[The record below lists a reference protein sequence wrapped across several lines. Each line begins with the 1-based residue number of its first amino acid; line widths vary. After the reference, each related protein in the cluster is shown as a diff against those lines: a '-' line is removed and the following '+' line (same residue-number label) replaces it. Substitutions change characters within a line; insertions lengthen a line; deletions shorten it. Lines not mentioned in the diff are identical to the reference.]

1 MNKTVHTG
9 LGIISG
15 TETAHAF
22 LFRGVPYAK
31 PPVGDFRFRAPQPI
45 EPWNDVLYAERF
57 GAICPQSSLENSGFY
72 HKEFYSDLNFVP
84 EMCEDC
90 LYLNIWTPK
99 SGREK
104 CPVAI
109 WIHGGAFMS
118 GFGSEI
124 AFDGEEYAKRGIIL
138 VTINYRLG
146 IFGFFCHPEL
156 TARDGYSGNYGLLDQ
171 MAAIDWVRNH
181 IGAFGGDKDK
191 ITVLGQSAGA
201 ASVNAL
207 LCSPRMHGKIH
218 RAIMQSG
225 GGYKSPLQ
233 IDYTL
238 EQLQAIHDDFLKK
251 KNLTFAEFAMLPAD
265 KIVILG
271 EELTR
276 YAAFNFN
283 SPLIL
288 MPVIDGNTIPD
299 RIDRLIETGKTLRVP
314 TLVGTTKHDI
324 TVDAAGVE
332 DHRKNAMY
340 TSAVAWAKRRN
351 EQGTASY
358 VYHFMQ
364 ELPGDKMGAF
374 HSSELWYMFGTLHR
388 SWRPMSRADTELSQE
403 MIGAWA
409 QFIKTGNPG
418 WAPCVQLHPFVK
430 TFGR

>member
-1 MNKTVHTG
+1 MAKIVNTD
-9 LGIISG
+9 LGVISG
-15 TETAHAF
+15 TETANAF
-22 LFRGVPYAK
+22 LFKGIPYAK

-45 EPWNDVLYAERF
+45 EPWNGVLFAERF
-57 GAICPQSSLENSGFY
+57 GAICPQSSLENGGFY
-72 HKEFYSDLNFVP
+72 HKEFYSDLNYVP

-90 LYLNIWTPK
+90 LYLNIWAPK
-99 SGREK
+99 NAKEK

-124 AFDGEEYAKRGIIL
+124 AFDGEEYAKRGVVL

-146 IFGFFCHPEL
+146 FFGFFCHPEL

-171 MAAIDWVRNH
+171 MAAIDWVRAH
-181 IGAFGGDKDK
+181 IGSFGGDEEK

-201 ASVNAL
+201 ASVNEL

-233 IDYTL
+233 IDLTL
-238 EQLQAIHDDFLKK
+238 AQLQSIHDDFLKK
-251 KNLTFAEFAMLPAD
+251 RNLTFAEFSKLPAEQ
-265 KIVILG
+265 IVTLG

-276 YAAFNFN
+276 YAASNIN

-288 MPVIDGNTIPD
+288 IPVIDGNTIPD
-299 RIDRLIETGKTLRVP
+299 QVDRLIETGKTLRIP
-314 TLVGTTKHDI
+314 TLVGSTKHDI
-324 TVDAAGVE
+324 TVDADGIE
-332 DHRKNAMY
+332 DCNKSSMY
-340 TSAVAWAKRRN
+340 ISAVEWAQRHN
-351 EQGTASY
+351 EQGIASY
-358 VYHFMQ
+358 VYHFRH

-374 HSSELWYMFGTLHR
+374 HSSELWYIFGTLDR
-388 SWRPMSRADTELSQE
+388 SWRPMNKVDTDLSQE
-403 MIGAWA
+403 MIESWV

-418 WAPCVQLHPFVK
+418 WAPCVRLHPFVK
-430 TFGR
+430 TFGG